1 MEAVLSFHCRRF
13 CATFPPMKRLFIV
26 RHGKAQPQGGG
37 SDFDRPL
44 SAQGEADAHA
54 LGQWTA
60 EAREP
65 GAPLCVSPALR
76 TSSTAQCLVDVWE
89 EPSSHIQFEEQAY
102 LASDRAWLGW
112 INAWSDAHDNGWI
125 VGHNPG
131 LSELVER
138 LTDQPI
144 WLPTCGLAEITLHV
158 DAWAEAFAGTGR
170 LRGLFTPKSAMKP

>member
-1 MEAVLSFHCRRF
+1 
-13 CATFPPMKRLFIV
+13 MKRLFIV

-60 EAREP
+60 EARQP
-65 GAPLCVSPALR
+65 RAPLCVSPALR

-102 LASDRAWLGW
+102 LASDPTALGLDG
-112 INAWSDAHDNGWI
+112 STRGPMHTTPG
-125 VGHNPG
+125 G
-131 LSELVER
+131 LSD
-138 LTDQPI
+138 T
-144 WLPTCGLAEITLHV
+144 
-158 DAWAEAFAGTGR
+158 
-170 LRGLFTPKSAMKP
+170 TPV

>member
-1 MEAVLSFHCRRF
+1 
-13 CATFPPMKRLFIV
+13 MKRLFIV
-26 RHGKAQPQGGG
+26 RHGKAMPQGGG

-44 SAQGEADAHA
+44 SAQGEADAHT

-60 EAREP
+60 EARQF
-65 GAPLCVSPALR
+65 GSPLCVSPALR
-76 TSSTAQCLVDVWE
+76 TKSTARCLVDVWG
-89 EPSSHIQFEEQAY
+89 EPHTHIQLEEQAY

-112 INAWSDAHDNGWI
+112 INTWSDEHETGWI